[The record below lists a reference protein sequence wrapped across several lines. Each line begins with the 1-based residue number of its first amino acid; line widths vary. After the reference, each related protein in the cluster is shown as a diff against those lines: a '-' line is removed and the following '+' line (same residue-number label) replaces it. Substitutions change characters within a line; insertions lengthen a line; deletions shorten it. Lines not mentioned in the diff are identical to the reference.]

1 MNQAEFAEQV
11 AAGFGDAQ
19 SMAEVTATP
28 GGGSWLP
35 SLGQMG
41 DLLRRGDLAL
51 AIGVDARVGRQGRA
65 ALAGSAAAHVGV
77 DHCRYDAGNPLR
89 A

>member
-19 SMAEVTATP
+19 SVAEVTATP

-35 SLGQMG
+35 NLGQMG
-41 DLLRRGDLAL
+41 DLLPAL
-51 AIGVDARVGRQGRA
+51 LPGIPM
-65 ALAGSAAAHVGV
+65 L
-77 DHCRYDAGNPLR
+77 PT
-89 A
+89 